1 MPQIHTQAA
10 RDRDQLERKE
20 LARGA
25 WREGQ
30 VDNALLIID
39 TVLGEEMSPEVA
51 AACYSAKAGF
61 LAAKGE
67 FAAALETLRTMA
79 PFLDAADVRIRGT
92 FYNTRAR
99 AHRNLNN
106 IDAALTDYTGALA
119 LWQSCGDKNYE
130 GAVSINLAEL
140 YLILGD
146 LRQAIDN
153 VDHALRVLPT
163 DSEYVCNAFD
173 TKAKILLADG
183 QVVKALSFIERAIA
197 AAGDHE
203 DWQKRFAETIN
214 RIKERLL
221 DSLIPLVNIP
231 ELEELKVQVVRH
243 ALDRAGGSVT
253 VAAKM
258 LNTSHQVVS
267 YTADAHGLER
277 SKRRKSIIK
286 HFN

>member
-1 MPQIHTQAA
+1 MRRVGILSP
-10 RDRDQLERKE
+10 RDREQLERKE

-30 VDNALLIID
+30 IDNALLIID
-39 TVLGEEMSPEVA
+39 SVLMEEVSPEVA

-61 LAAKGE
+61 LASSGD
-67 FAAALETLRTMA
+67 FAGALETLRVMA
-79 PFLDAADVRIRGT
+79 PFLESADVRVQGT

-106 IDAALTDYTGALA
+106 LDAALTDYTGALA

-146 LRQAIDN
+146 IKQANDN
-153 VDHALRVLPT
+153 ADHALCVLPS
-163 DSEYVCNAFD
+163 DSEYLCNAYD

-183 QVVKALSFIERAIA
+183 QAIKALSLITQAFER
-197 AAGDHE
+197 AGDHE
-203 DWQKRFAETIN
+203 QWLARFGET
-214 RIKERLL
+214 RKQIKERLL

-231 ELEELKVQVVRH
+231 ELDDLKIRVIRH
-243 ALDRAGGSVT
+243 ALGEAGGSVT
-253 VAAKM
+253 IAAKK
-258 LNTSHQVVS
+258 LSTSHQVVS

-277 SKRRKSIIK
+277 SKRKKSIIK
-286 HFN
+286 TF